1 MARIV
6 SRVTH
11 HPLSCFLVIWHCIHP
26 RLLPLTPYIIYRYL
40 VKHCDVYKS
49 PSLASSSS
57 GIDADDERMT
67 IAHQLTPWLSCLYVL
82 ESKLVQNINPDFHA
96 GLSGFIGFSLI

>member
-11 HPLSCFLVIWHCIHP
+11 HPLSCFLVIWHCTHP

-40 VKHCDVYKS
+40 VKHCAIYKS
-49 PSLASSSS
+49 PSLACSSS

-67 IAHQLTPWLSCLYVL
+67 IAHQLTAWFN
-82 ESKLVQNINPDFHA
+82 QDNILFVC
-96 GLSGFIGFSLI
+96 SGILACPEY